1 VQIAPGAEFYHYSAC
16 IHGSHPDYYSKT
28 TQRNYQVTVMKLR
41 LFALGLLATVTLSTR
56 ADFNDGV
63 VALMSG
69 NYEQALSQ
77 FVPLAETADHAYA
90 QYLIGRM
97 YADGQGVEKN
107 SETAAKW
114 YRKASV
120 KGVADAQLRL
130 AAQYQIGD
138 GVPRDMETAYAWYSV
153 AATLG
158 SAKAKAALQ
167 ESSKFLSP
175 VELKEAQAFSAE
187 LIEKYAKTPVETS
200 RSQ

>member
-1 VQIAPGAEFYHYSAC
+1 
-16 IHGSHPDYYSKT
+16 
-28 TQRNYQVTVMKLR
+28 MKLR
-41 LFALGLLATVTLSTR
+41 LFALGLLAAIALDTR

-63 VALMSG
+63 VALMTG
-69 NYEQALSQ
+69 NYEKALSQ

-90 QYLIGRM
+90 QYFIGRM

-130 AAQYQIGD
+130 AGQYQIGD
-138 GVPRDMETAYAWYSV
+138 GVPRDMEAAYAWYSV

-158 SAKAKAALQ
+158 NAKAKVAME
-167 ESSKFLSP
+167 ESSKLLSAE
-175 VELKEAQAFSAE
+175 ELKEAQAFSAE
-187 LIEKYAKTPVETS
+187 LIENYAKAPAQTS
-200 RSQ
+200 QSQ